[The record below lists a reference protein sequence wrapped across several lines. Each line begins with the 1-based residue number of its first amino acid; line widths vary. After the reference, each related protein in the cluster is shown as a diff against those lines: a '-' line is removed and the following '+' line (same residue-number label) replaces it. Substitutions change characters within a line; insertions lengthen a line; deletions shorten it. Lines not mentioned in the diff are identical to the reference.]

1 MCGFGKYFSY
11 FSQQD
16 IYAKFIPLG
25 VTSNFFSQFGSKDP
39 KNHKK
44 KCFSSSSKKIQTIK
58 SYTII
63 DEFPT
68 IRYIHILD

>member
-44 KCFSSSSKKIQTIK
+44 NVLVPQAKNPNHKEL
-58 SYTII
+58 YHH
-63 DEFPT
+63 
-68 IRYIHILD
+68 R